1 MSEASERLRLLE
13 SDHSPDGWPAVQMRD
28 ITSVLDELDTMYAAR
43 AATEIE
49 PYASL
54 VARIGKLTAE
64 NREWLRIARGYL
76 DSDSPESNKWLH
88 EMNEMRRGRGAL
100 DTPVPIVDQLLAERD
115 KWHQLRQ
122 RLVELR
128 AISHPQNEHNMAID
142 DMIKESE

>member
-1 MSEASERLRLLE
+1 MSEAIERLRLLE

-28 ITSVLDELDTMYAAR
+28 ITSVLDELDAMHAAR

-49 PYASL
+49 PYASMA
-54 VARIGKLTAE
+54 ARIGKLTAE

-76 DSDSPESNKWLH
+76 DSDSPESSKWLH

-115 KWHQLRQ
+115 AMHEGQK
-122 RLVELR
+122 RLTAIYVERGRTIEMMRNLMN
-128 AISHPQNEHNMAID
+128 SCH
-142 DMIKESE
+142 